1 LTKNASVKRVLGGW
15 CWTFRLWWQ
24 QYSREDIHQEI
35 RLFFINEYLRFKNK
49 LRYTNVLELLIIFV
63 TEVAMVIVYNTDIGG
78 NNLQKNIWSGTK
90 SMANKKAQAITELMS
105 KLRMQ
110 TNIGFSH
117 PHIKGTENIMTGGFS
132 CKVVKDF
139 TNSFQSYSRP
149 ELKNLFKQE
158 HLGS

>member
-1 LTKNASVKRVLGGW
+1 VDGAGPSIYGGSNTLGRIY
-15 CWTFRLWWQ
+15 TQ
-24 QYSREDIHQEI
+24 KSD
-35 RLFFINEYLRFKNK
+35 FFINEYLRFKNK
-49 LRYTNVLELLIIFV
+49 LTYTNVLELLRIFV
-63 TEVAMVIVYNTDIGG
+63 AEVAMIIAYNTDIGG
-78 NNLQKNIWSGTK
+78 NNLQPNIWSGTK
-90 SMANKKAQAITELMS
+90 LMANKKAQAITKLMS